1 MMSNYRILRSERG
14 FTLLELMLAVAI
26 LGLIV
31 VMLAE
36 SFHAVAMSKLH
47 AEGRLY
53 SERSGRAIL
62 WQISNEIRGAVQ
74 TPLAPSRVLVLG
86 AAKYQGGSPVN
97 TLTVSTLDP
106 GHRRSLDGY
115 GAEEI
120 VTYTAA
126 PNPNHRGWFLLER
139 SQYSG
144 LGSGASQAPIIVA
157 DNMLSL
163 KLRYFDGE
171 QWGQVWNSEN
181 MSPGRQVPVAVSI
194 DLSLAGPRG
203 EPLAFSTQVTVP
215 MAIAQW

>member
-1 MMSNYRILRSERG
+1 MINRHRILRWERG
-14 FTLLELMLAVAI
+14 FTLLELMLAVSI

-31 VMLAE
+31 VMLAQ
-36 SFHAVAMSKLH
+36 SFHAVATSKLH
-47 AEGRLY
+47 AEERLY

-62 WQISNEIRGAVQ
+62 WQMSNEVRGAVQ

-86 AAKYQGGSPVN
+86 AAKYQGGAPVN

-120 VTYTAA
+120 VTYAA
-126 PNPNHRGWFLLER
+126 TPNSNHRGWFLLER

-144 LGSGASQAPIIVA
+144 LGSGNNPTPIIVA

-163 KLRYFDGE
+163 KLRYFDGQ

-203 EPLAFSTQVTVP
+203 QPLAFSTQVTVP
-215 MAIAQW
+215 MAITQW

>member
-1 MMSNYRILRSERG
+1 MMNSYRILRSERG
-14 FTLLELMLAVAI
+14 FTLLELMLAVSI
-26 LGLIV
+26 LALIV
-31 VMLAE
+31 AMLAQ

-47 AEGRLY
+47 AEERLS

-62 WQISNEIRGAVQ
+62 WQMSNEIRGAVQ

-97 TLTVSTLDP
+97 TLTVSTLNP

-115 GAEEI
+115 GAEEV
-120 VTYTAA
+120 VTYAA
-126 PNPNHRGWFLLER
+126 VPNPKHRGWFLLER

-144 LGSGASQAPIIVA
+144 LGSSANPAPIIVA
-157 DNMLSL
+157 DNLLSL

-194 DLSLAGPRG
+194 DLGLAGHRG

>member
-1 MMSNYRILRSERG
+1 MLRATPG
-14 FTLLELMLAVAI
+14 FTLLELMLAVSI

-31 VMLAE
+31 LMLAQ
-36 SFHAVAMSKLH
+36 SFHAVATSKLH
-47 AEGRLY
+47 AEERLY

-62 WQISNEIRGAVQ
+62 WQMSNEIRGAVQ

-86 AAKYQGGSPVN
+86 AAKYQGGSAVN
-97 TLTVSTLDP
+97 TLTVSALDA

-115 GAEEI
+115 GAEDI
-120 VTYTAA
+120 VTYSAV

-144 LGSGASQAPIIVA
+144 LGPGDKQAPIIVA
-157 DNMLSL
+157 DNMVSL

-171 QWGQVWNSEN
+171 QWAQVWNSEN

-194 DLSLAGPRG
+194 DLNLAGPRG

>member
-1 MMSNYRILRSERG
+1 MMRSYRILRSERG
-14 FTLLELMLAVAI
+14 FTLLEMVLAMAI

-31 VMLAE
+31 VMLAQ
-36 SFHAVAMSKLH
+36 SFHAVATSKLH
-47 AEGRLY
+47 AEARLY

-62 WQISNEIRGAVQ
+62 WQMSNEIRGAVQ

-126 PNPNHRGWFLLER
+126 RNPNHRGWFLLER

-144 LGSGASQAPIIVA
+144 LGGGANSAPIIVA
-157 DNMLSL
+157 DKMLSL

-171 QWGQVWNSEN
+171 QWDQVWNSEN

>member
-1 MMSNYRILRSERG
+1 MNGYRILRSERG
-14 FTLLELMLAVAI
+14 FTLLELMLAVSI
-26 LGLIV
+26 LALIV
-31 VMLAE
+31 AMLAQ

-47 AEGRLY
+47 AEERLS

-62 WQISNEIRGAVQ
+62 WQMSNEIRGAVQ

-120 VTYTAA
+120 VSYTAA
-126 PNPNHRGWFLLER
+126 PNPNHRGWFLLKR

-144 LGSGASQAPIIVA
+144 LGSSATGAPIIVA

-194 DLSLAGPRG
+194 DLGLAGPKG

>member
-1 MMSNYRILRSERG
+1 MINRHRILRWERG

-31 VMLAE
+31 TMLAQ
-36 SFHAVAMSKLH
+36 SFHAVAMSKIH
-47 AEGRLY
+47 AEERLY

-62 WQISNEIRGAVQ
+62 WQMSNEIRGAVQ

-120 VTYTAA
+120 VTYAA
-126 PNPNHRGWFLLER
+126 TPNPNHRGWFLLER

-144 LGSGASQAPIIVA
+144 LGSGNNPTPIIVA

-163 KLRYFDGE
+163 KLRYFDGQ
-171 QWGQVWNSEN
+171 QWDQVWNSEN

-194 DLSLAGPRG
+194 DLNLAGPRG
-203 EPLAFSTQVTVP
+203 QPLALSTQVTVP
-215 MAIAQW
+215 MAIMQW